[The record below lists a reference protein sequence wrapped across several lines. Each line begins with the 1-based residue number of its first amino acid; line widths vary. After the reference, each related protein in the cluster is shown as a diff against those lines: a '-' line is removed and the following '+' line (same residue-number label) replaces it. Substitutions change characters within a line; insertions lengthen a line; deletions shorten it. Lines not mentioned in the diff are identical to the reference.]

1 MKGEFFVVQMNN
13 EPHTVVDSVPHHSNV
28 WRWGPP
34 SRDGS
39 VPSLADLLDDATCGI
54 VIDR

>member
-1 MKGEFFVVQMNN
+1 LEVG
-13 EPHTVVDSVPHHSNV
+13 
-28 WRWGPP
+28 
-34 SRDGS
+34 DGS